1 LKLLHLFPSSCLLI
15 AQLLVWI
22 TLLKLLRTRVTKMF
36 YWIHTSCIL
45 MKIQVTSYGSC
56 HRAPIISL
64 AIGLQLSL
72 MVTSYDSCFTI
83 QEQITLH
90 QFLIALALIIVMLFQ
105 QWRNIGIVIRLSIF
119 LRALM
124 NNILQLGHKLC
135 WWIPSLI

>member
-1 LKLLHLFPSSCLLI
+1 LHF
-15 AQLLVWI
+15 
-22 TLLKLLRTRVTKMF
+22 
-36 YWIHTSCIL
+36 CIFFWF
-45 MKIQVTSYGSC
+45 
-56 HRAPIISL
+56 L
-64 AIGLQLSL
+64 AIRLQLSL

-135 WWIPSLI
+135 WWIPFLI